1 MTCDNLHA
9 YYASHESDNDF
20 QISLRGDITPNPDI
34 AGIGVCLPIVDALRA
49 QSVTL
54 LTQLQILMA
63 FFATA
68 GSIIVLALTAYT
80 GGFLPGHFLHRIDR
94 RVVYANNRNE
104 HSKWRRVL
112 EGVML
117 SLSDQQ
123 LVTGLAILVAGYYEM
138 LSSSALSLYHWQI
151 VVYLAWMSS
160 SVHIA
165 SLTLLRDVLNQKPML
180 RNLRVAGML
189 ILLVLLVLALWPTR
203 SSTYPAFVLAKCL
216 WTIPTKEFNP
226 EWILTLVM
234 LLIAYLW
241 KLTQLF
247 ASSRGWIRE
256 WTVAIPEASLENSMR
271 QIIRSRRSVWLRSP
285 AYICLRITY
294 ISFVAYVELVE
305 CFAASVVYLCLAFPY
320 GVSII
325 LRTRTIIPHHVLASE
340 SRLTFGQLV
349 PLFLLCLPILL
360 LVELSLGMPYPALS
374 SIPCTSLT
382 CRKKRG
388 IAMRHQTPSI
398 H

>member
-1 MTCDNLHA
+1 MSRVFYTLK
-9 YYASHESDNDF
+9 
-20 QISLRGDITPNPDI
+20 
-34 AGIGVCLPIVDALRA
+34 A

-54 LTQLQILMA
+54 LTRKQILMA
-63 FFATA
+63 FFVTA
-68 GSIIVLALTAYT
+68 GSVLLLALTAYT

-94 RVVYANNRNE
+94 RVVYANSRNE
-104 HSKWRRVL
+104 HSKWRKIL
-112 EGVML
+112 EGIML

-138 LSSSALSLYHWQI
+138 LNSGALSLYHWQI

-189 ILLVLLVLALWPTR
+189 ILLVLLVVALWPTR
-203 SSTYPAFVLAKCL
+203 SYTYDTFVPAKCL
-216 WTIPTKEFNP
+216 WTLPTKEVNP

-241 KLTQLF
+241 KLAQLF
-247 ASSRGWIRE
+247 ASSRGWIRR
-256 WTVAIPEASLENSMR
+256 WTVAVPEASLENLMR
-271 QIIRSRRSVWLRSP
+271 RIVSSHRSVWLRSP
-285 AYICLRITY
+285 AYFCLRVTY

-305 CFAASVVYLCLAFPY
+305 CFAASIVYVCLAFPY
-320 GVSII
+320 GVSVII
-325 LRTRTIIPHHVLASE
+325 RMRTAIPNEVLAGE

-349 PLFLLCLPILL
+349 PLFLLTLPILL
-360 LVELSLGMPYPALS
+360 LVELSLGMPYPKL
-374 SIPCTSLT
+374 
-382 CRKKRG
+382 
-388 IAMRHQTPSI
+388 H
-398 H
+398 